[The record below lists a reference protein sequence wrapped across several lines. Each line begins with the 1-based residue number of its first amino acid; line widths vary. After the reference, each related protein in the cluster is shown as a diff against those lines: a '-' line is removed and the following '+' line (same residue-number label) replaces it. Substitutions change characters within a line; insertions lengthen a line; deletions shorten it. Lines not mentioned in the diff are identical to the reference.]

1 MLMLQ
6 LLNIAIIVQVYV
18 DIFATAI
25 LLFGGSL
32 GCYGL
37 QLFCKLKRVRS
48 ERTSSEMG
56 KVAGLAVVSVICFSS
71 SALIAFLT
79 ELQFSYHW
87 NLKKMSGVGAP
98 LLLVLYYFIGDFLA

>member
-32 GCYGL
+32 GCYGEL
-37 QLFCKLKRVRS
+37 VVQLIFVNYLH
-48 ERTSSEMG
+48 
-56 KVAGLAVVSVICFSS
+56 VSYKDDNV
-71 SALIAFLT
+71 
-79 ELQFSYHW
+79 H
-87 NLKKMSGVGAP
+87 
-98 LLLVLYYFIGDFLA
+98 

>member
-32 GCYGL
+32 GCYGEL
-37 QLFCKLKRVRS
+37 VVQLIFVNYLH
-48 ERTSSEMG
+48 
-56 KVAGLAVVSVICFSS
+56 VSYKDDNV
-71 SALIAFLT
+71 
-79 ELQFSYHW
+79 Y
-87 NLKKMSGVGAP
+87 
-98 LLLVLYYFIGDFLA
+98 